1 MDRKSLVNADFVTSI
16 FLGVLLGKKNR
27 GVGRGGAGGHGPSI
41 KSGQGAKKGHIFW
54 PYLAYTLLTNF
65 PGNIVPAQS
74 KFTCTFKFLN

>member
-1 MDRKSLVNADFVTSI
+1 M
-16 FLGVLLGKKNR
+16 FLRNITVLR
-27 GVGRGGAGGHGPSI
+27 GVGRGGGGAGGAMPPI

-54 PYLAYTLLTNF
+54 PYLAYMLLTNF

>member
-1 MDRKSLVNADFVTSI
+1 M
-16 FLGVLLGKKNR
+16 FLRNITVLR
-27 GVGRGGAGGHGPSI
+27 GVGRGGGGGGGGAGGAMPPI

-54 PYLAYTLLTNF
+54 PYLAYMLLTNF